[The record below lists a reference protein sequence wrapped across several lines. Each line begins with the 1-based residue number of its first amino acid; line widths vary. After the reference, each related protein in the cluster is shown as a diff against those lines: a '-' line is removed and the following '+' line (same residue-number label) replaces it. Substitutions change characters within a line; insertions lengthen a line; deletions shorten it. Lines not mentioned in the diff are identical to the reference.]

1 MSTYWS
7 LECASHDPKIG
18 ADGSLNHGNI
28 ALLELVEAFKEK
40 RVPTERS
47 IGDFIEVDVQIW
59 CESWPWIF
67 LMQHK
72 NCEIKVVSEYGD
84 ICWRNPG
91 SGNAEVLKL
100 ERKST

>member
-18 ADGSLNHGNI
+18 ADGSLNHGNV

-40 RVPTERS
+40 RIPTERFVGES
-47 IGDFIEVDVQIW
+47 IEVDVQIW
-59 CESWPWIF
+59 YTSWPWDF
-67 LMQHK
+67 LLHHK
-72 NCEIKVVSEYGD
+72 DCEVKVVSEYGD

-91 SGNAEVLKL
+91 SSDVEIIRP
-100 ERKST
+100 ERKT